1 MGKIILSI
9 SVSLDGFVAGPSDR
23 PDQPLGEGGDVLHEW
38 ITSTDPADREILDGM
53 AETGA
58 LLVGRRMFD
67 LSAAWNGDPPGGL
80 PCFVLTHRPP
90 DEWTRPG
97 SPFTFVTDGIESAVE
112 QARRAAGDRNVGIG
126 GGADTSQQALRAGLV
141 EEIQL
146 QLVPVLLGGG
156 VRLFERMDTA
166 PVRLERIGVTT
177 SPYATHLRLRVITST
192 CEPGAR
198 K

>member
-1 MGKIILSI
+1 
-9 SVSLDGFVAGPSDR
+9 
-23 PDQPLGEGGDVLHEW
+23 
-38 ITSTDPADREILDGM
+38 
-53 AETGA
+53 
-58 LLVGRRMFD
+58 
-67 LSAAWNGDPPGGL
+67 
-80 PCFVLTHRPP
+80 
-90 DEWTRPG
+90 
-97 SPFTFVTDGIESAVE
+97 VTDGIESAVE